1 MSETTKPKIL
11 LITET
16 HPFGDDE
23 ERNQDAF
30 NNLIETFIQ
39 NYEFDINAKS
49 FDINYDYDINADSL
63 MSKIDESSKELLFD
77 DYLCVI
83 AEGLS
88 SWFWLRSKYHIP
100 IICLNPVVDIK
111 QLEDFCTVSTYHSF
125 FNLNKQRA
133 YSKYEVLTICVLSDD
148 ITSDTYEYSTEA
160 FNSSNV
166 YISKY
171 DLQSEEFWK
180 DENGIIGAL
189 KYAVENFS
197 ES

>member
-1 MSETTKPKIL
+1 
-11 LITET
+11 
-16 HPFGDDE
+16 
-23 ERNQDAF
+23 
-30 NNLIETFIQ
+30 
-39 NYEFDINAKS
+39 
-49 FDINYDYDINADSL
+49 
-63 MSKIDESSKELLFD
+63 MSKVDESSKELLFD

-111 QLEDFCTVSTYHSF
+111 QLEDFCTESTYQSF

-148 ITSDTYEYSTEA
+148 ITSDTYEYSTEV
-160 FNSSNV
+160 FNSSDV